1 MSGTSEQT
9 SRQSLEAAAAKAD
22 ELERTCLFHG
32 GSEIALG
39 EALARHPVGPDFHA
53 LGATTAVLNHTLENV
68 VLDADSLILFKH
80 GHAIAETVYFE
91 PPGAARQLQEGVEL
105 TSLPEGENLI
115 FGYNNAHLGYQHWL
129 TQCLPAIDWSL
140 RGKRAGN
147 ARLILPR
154 LAPWQEETLAALGLD
169 RIPRLTPQANTR
181 YHLPRV
187 EYSDFLTGA
196 TSFAIC
202 MSGLQTAKRLA
213 DAMPSYPTHDKVL
226 YIDEV
231 NPYYGSIRNEGAVID
246 LLRRRGVTIVERERL
261 STAERINLFRHAD
274 AIIGPLG
281 QGLTDVLFCRP
292 GTLMWEWMPGHHQ
305 NSSFNRLAQATQVD
319 YWADM
324 FATVAEPSKP
334 GQWEIDLDLVEQRL
348 KLLSSRLAH
357 RAAAVATTADASP
370 VVTRSISSR
379 PVRELMQSFESLGDN
394 CEFGLVQQQAGVTSA
409 GLLRFNGFFAPP
421 EFRLEKLVAALQ
433 RKFDGLGAQGTI
445 SVLPEGEPGHR
456 ELIVRETAYGMLY
469 HSGVR
474 EGQIDPEA
482 QIERAAKL
490 LGHLRERLLEN
501 LATGQ
506 KIWVWK
512 SQCKT
517 SREDIQPLLE
527 TLREMGPNTLLWVAE
542 ADDDHPAGS
551 IERLEADLIKG
562 YVDHFAPYGS
572 VANIHSASWFEV
584 CWRADEC
591 CRPDRAGREPGPE
604 ADYQPE
610 RPPPP
615 LTAMEIL
622 ARNPAPTPVA
632 APRVTPRAASRSGI
646 WRWVRRP

>member
-9 SRQSLEAAAAKAD
+9 SRQTLESASAKAD
-22 ELERTCLFHG
+22 ELERTCLFRG

-39 EALARHPVGPDFHA
+39 DTLARHPVSLDFYA
-53 LGATTAVLNHTLENV
+53 LGATTAVQNHTLENV

-80 GHAIAETVYFE
+80 GDAIAETVYFE
-91 PPGAARQLQEGVEL
+91 PPGATRQLQEGVEL
-105 TSLPEGENLI
+105 TSLPEGEDLI

-140 RGKRAGN
+140 RRKRAAN
-147 ARLILPR
+147 ARLILPP

-169 RIPRLTPQANTR
+169 RIPRLMPQANTR

-202 MSGLQTAKRLA
+202 MSGLRTAKRLA
-213 DAMPSYPTHDKVL
+213 DAMPRFPTHDKVL

-246 LLRRRGVTIVERERL
+246 LLRKRGVTIVERERL
-261 STAERINLFRHAD
+261 PIAERINLFRHAD
-274 AIIGPLG
+274 AVIGPLG

-305 NSSFNRLAQATQVD
+305 NSSFNRLAQAAQVD
-319 YWADM
+319 YWGDM
-324 FATVAEPSKP
+324 FATVTEPSKP
-334 GQWEIDLDLVEQRL
+334 GQWEIDLDLVERRL
-348 KLLSSRLAH
+348 KVLSSRLAQ
-357 RAAAVATTADASP
+357 RAAALTKTADASP
-370 VVTRSISSR
+370 AATRSISSR
-379 PVRELMQSFESLGDN
+379 PIRDLMQGFESLGDN
-394 CEFGLVQQQAGVTSA
+394 CEFGLVQQQAGVTST

-433 RKFDGLGAQGTI
+433 RKFDGLGAPGTI
-445 SVLPEGEPGHR
+445 SVLPEGEPGQR

-474 EGQIDPEA
+474 EGQIDPET
-482 QIERAAKL
+482 QIERAAKI
-490 LGHLRERLLEN
+490 LGYLRERLLEN

-517 SREDIQPLLE
+517 PREDIQPLLE
-527 TLREMGPNTLLWVAE
+527 TLRQMGPNILLWVAE
-542 ADDDHPAGS
+542 ADDDHAAGS
-551 IERLEADLIKG
+551 VEPLEADLIRG

-572 VANIHSASWFEV
+572 VANIHSTSWFEV

-591 CRPDRAGREPGPE
+591 CRPNRSAPEPE
-604 ADYQPE
+604 ADDEPQ

-622 ARNPAPTPVA
+622 ARNPAPTSVA
-632 APRVTPRAASRSGI
+632 PAVKPQTVARSRI
-646 WRWVRRP
+646 WRWGRRP